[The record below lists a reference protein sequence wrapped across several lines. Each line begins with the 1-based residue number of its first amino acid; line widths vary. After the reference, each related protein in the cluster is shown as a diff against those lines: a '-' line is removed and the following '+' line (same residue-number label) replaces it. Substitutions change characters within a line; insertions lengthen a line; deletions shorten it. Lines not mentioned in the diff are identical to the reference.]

1 MTEDNKSFVD
11 RKDAERIARRDLP
24 DFVAGAM
31 LRAPFP
37 VSAERQA
44 RMVEDLLP
52 EVVEGLV
59 SGTWPLSADGRLTFQ
74 LIGTSAPSVARSET
88 N

>member
-1 MTEDNKSFVD
+1 MAEDKKPVVD
-11 RKDAERIARRDLP
+11 REEAERIARRDLP
-24 DFVAGAM
+24 DFIAAQT

-44 RMVEDLLP
+44 QMFEDLLP
-52 EVVEGLV
+52 SIVEAIVDG
-59 SGTWPLSADGRLTFQ
+59 SWPLSADGRLTFR
-74 LIGTSAPSVARSET
+74 LIGTTTPSVPESKR